1 MQAGPIPP
9 GCRPRPQNRPAA
21 PGRVTGAPEITMKIR
36 TFLILLSCLVAS
48 AHAAQDF
55 ADGFESVPLARL
67 FPANGNSVV
76 IPSGTVG
83 PELDWLIGEL
93 ATGETTT
100 EAEINEHFMPGYVAT
115 QTAAG
120 LASFINILRS
130 SYPDAY
136 VAEVTTATPVRVGAL
151 LRTPANSNIGI
162 LQLTTRYADLQRISL
177 IGVTGFSGNVQ
188 FVYDRTLTLQQAAD
202 KFTTFAP
209 ATGLLVARI
218 DDQNR
223 CQVIEGRNEDT
234 LLATASIFKLW
245 VLGGLARSIAD
256 GDTTAA
262 DPITLDAADFA
273 PSGTINVEPL
283 GTIFDAIDMA
293 RLMMGLSDNTA
304 TDHLHTHVGRG
315 GIDAIIRAAGVANP
329 EVLTPLLNIN
339 EQFRL
344 FRTIEL
350 AAAFDFLADTEEG
363 QEAFLPQLDGPLA
376 GPDAPATTPFFHTQ
390 LLTLGTWRGTA
401 MDICRTFAHLRG
413 FRGEALEVVDAALGA
428 SAGQPNVR
436 NAWDRV
442 WYKGGSLAQAANQY
456 NVWTHAWMLER
467 NGEQPYVLVSMAN
480 SPDGGISGTNNVGV
494 DDDVFDIQSING
506 RLLQLLSEL

>member
-1 MQAGPIPP
+1 M
-9 GCRPRPQNRPAA
+9 RNLVLAA
-21 PGRVTGAPEITMKIR
+21 
-36 TFLILLSCLVAS
+36 FLMAAMPV
-48 AHAAQDF
+48 HAAQEF
-55 ADGFESVPLARL
+55 GDGFEPVPLSRL
-67 FPANGNSVV
+67 FPASGNSIA

-83 PELDWLIGEL
+83 AELDWLIDEL
-93 ATGETTT
+93 AATESTT
-100 EAEINEHFMPGYVAT
+100 EAEIIEHFMPDYVAG

-120 LASFINILRS
+120 LANFFGVLRS

-136 VAEVTTATPVRVGAL
+136 VSDVMSATPVRVVAV
-151 LRTPANSNIGI
+151 LRSPSTSNIGI
-162 LQLTTRYADLQRISL
+162 LQLNTRFTNPQRISL

-188 FVYDRTLTLQQAAD
+188 FVYDRTLTMAQAAD

-245 VLGGLARSIAD
+245 VLAGLARSIAD
-256 GDTTAA
+256 GDAAAA
-262 DPITLDAADFA
+262 DPIALAAADFA
-273 PSGTINVEPL
+273 PSGLINVEPL
-283 GTIFDAIDMA
+283 GTVFEAIDMA

-315 GIDAIIRAAGVANP
+315 VIDAVIRASGVANP

-350 AAAFDFLADTEEG
+350 AAAFDYLADTEEG
-363 QEAFLPQLDGPLA
+363 QVAFLPQLDGPLA
-376 GPDAPATTPFFHTQ
+376 GPDAPGSTPFFHTQ
-390 LLTLGTWRGTA
+390 LLTLGTWRATPL
-401 MDICRTFAHLRG
+401 DICRTFAHLRG
-413 FRGEALEVVDAALGA
+413 FRGEALEVVDGALGA

-480 SPDGGISGTNNVGV
+480 SADGGISGNNNVGV
-494 DDDVFDIQSING
+494 DDDIFDIQSING

>member
-1 MQAGPIPP
+1 MRPIV
-9 GCRPRPQNRPAA
+9 PAA
-21 PGRVTGAPEITMKIR
+21 ILAASILAAAPP
-36 TFLILLSCLVAS
+36 
-48 AHAAQDF
+48 AHAAQEF
-55 ADGFESVPLARL
+55 ADGFEPVPLSRL
-67 FPANGNSVV
+67 FPANGNSVE

-83 PELDWLIGEL
+83 AQLDWFIGEL
-93 ATGETTT
+93 AAGENTTT
-100 EAEINEHFMPGYVAT
+100 AEVTEHFTPTYVAN

-120 LASFINILRS
+120 LANFINLLRT
-130 SYPDAY
+130 SYPDGY
-136 VAEVTTATPVRVGAL
+136 VSEVMTATPIRVVAQ
-151 LRTPANSNIGI
+151 LRSPANSNIGI
-162 LQLTTRYADLQRISL
+162 LQLNTRVADQQQISL
-177 IGVTGFSGNVQ
+177 VGVSGFSGNVQ
-188 FVYDRTLTLQQAAD
+188 FVYDRTLTMAQAAD

-256 GDTTAA
+256 GDATAA
-262 DPITLDAADFA
+262 DPIALAAPDFA
-273 PSGTINVEPL
+273 PSGVINVEPP
-283 GTIFDAIDMA
+283 GTVFDAIDMA

-315 GIDAIIRAAGVANP
+315 AIDAIVRATGVANP

-344 FRTIEL
+344 FLVIEL
-350 AAAFDFLADTEEG
+350 AAAFDYLADTEEG

-376 GPDAPATTPFFHTQ
+376 GPDAPGSTPYFHTQ
-390 LLTLGTWRGTA
+390 LLTLGTWRATPL
-401 MDICRTFAHLRG
+401 DICRTFAHLRG

-442 WYKGGSLAQAANQY
+442 WYKGGSLAQATNQY